1 MKKQNEYQLKDLL
14 NMFANNA
21 KYEKQLT
28 EIKLLEIWKEQMGK
42 TIAKHTISLNLY
54 NNTLYIKVDS
64 SILRNELHM
73 NKQTIKDKLNAQLG
87 KERVMEISLQ

>member
-14 NMFANNA
+14 SMFANNA

-73 NKQTIKDKLNAQLG
+73 NKQTIKDKLNKQLG
-87 KERVMEISLQ
+87 KERIIDISLQ

>member
-14 NMFANNA
+14 NIFANNA

-28 EIKLLEIWKEQMGK
+28 EIKLLEIWNEQMGK

-87 KERVMEISLQ
+87 KERITEIALQ